1 MADSAQMRFKAACDR
16 FGIPCREEDGE
27 FFIMDRDEE
36 RRVTVCPE
44 TEEEADAADILIED
58 EAQLSD
64 FEGGNLE
71 RVLSQEILDPVPDDI
86 SGFNW

>member
-1 MADSAQMRFKAACDR
+1 MLQQHGLGHQRPFSHYEPMA
-16 FGIPCREEDGE
+16 
-27 FFIMDRDEE
+27 
-36 RRVTVCPE
+36 
-44 TEEEADAADILIED
+44 AADILIED

-71 RVLSQEILDPVPDDI
+71 VVLSQEILDPVPDDI